1 MQAKKKKIIKVPKG
15 AVQELMEWFD
25 CAKGTIYN
33 ALAYRTE
40 GEIPSKIRNTALK
53 VFNGVET
60 EKVVFN

>member
-1 MQAKKKKIIKVPKG
+1 MQAKRKKVIKVPKG
-15 AVQELMEWFD
+15 AVQELMESFD
-25 CAKGTIYN
+25 CTMGTIYN

-40 GEIPSKIRNTALK
+40 GEIPSKIRSTAIK